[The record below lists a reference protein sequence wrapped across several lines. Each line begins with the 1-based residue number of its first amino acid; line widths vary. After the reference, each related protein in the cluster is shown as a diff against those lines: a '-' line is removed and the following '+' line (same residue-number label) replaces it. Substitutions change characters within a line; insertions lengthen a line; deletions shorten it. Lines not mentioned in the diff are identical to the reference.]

1 MDFYLFNLTNLI
13 FNTGIY
19 RQNPPEIYL
28 SLKENKLKSIR
39 SIQHSLSLERSIDES
54 LKLSIS
60 VYKKEIS
67 NAPLLGDNDQFE
79 DPSFLLDELKL
90 YSGIESIGI
99 SETKGIEFLLQKKR
113 AQNFYGLIGATYF
126 NSTFKDI
133 KGKKRN
139 RNYNYK
145 YIVNIIGG
153 YRPNDKME
161 LSIRWSYFGGRPYSK
176 INNEASLYF
185 GEEVLFINNFNDE
198 RTPIYHNLFIR
209 YERKFIFKKSNLIS
223 YIEFWNAYNRKNI
236 ETYFWSEASKQV
248 EPVRYFDFIP
258 VCGFELEF

>member
-1 MDFYLFNLTNLI
+1 M
-13 FNTGIY
+13 
-19 RQNPPEIYL
+19 
-28 SLKENKLKSIR
+28 
-39 SIQHSLSLERSIDES
+39 
-54 LKLSIS
+54 
-60 VYKKEIS
+60 
-67 NAPLLGDNDQFE
+67 LGDNDQFE

-209 YERKFIFKKSNLIS
+209 YESCLLYTSPSPRDATLSRMPS
-223 YIEFWNAYNRKNI
+223 SA
-236 ETYFWSEASKQV
+236 
-248 EPVRYFDFIP
+248 
-258 VCGFELEF
+258 